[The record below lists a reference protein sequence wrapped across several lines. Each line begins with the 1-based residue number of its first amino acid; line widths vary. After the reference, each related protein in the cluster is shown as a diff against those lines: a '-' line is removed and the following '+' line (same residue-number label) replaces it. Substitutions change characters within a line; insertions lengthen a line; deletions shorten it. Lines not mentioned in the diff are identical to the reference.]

1 MITLDDDNDD
11 DGVCRQCSF
20 ITCCSRNSDLIS
32 TINDSRSDDGRG
44 SFQNSVGGGG
54 GGSHGVAL
62 VAGHLAGDAVGG
74 ARSGAVVSSRRRW
87 TS

>member
-1 MITLDDDNDD
+1 MITLDDDN

-44 SFQNSVGGGG
+44 SVQNSVGG